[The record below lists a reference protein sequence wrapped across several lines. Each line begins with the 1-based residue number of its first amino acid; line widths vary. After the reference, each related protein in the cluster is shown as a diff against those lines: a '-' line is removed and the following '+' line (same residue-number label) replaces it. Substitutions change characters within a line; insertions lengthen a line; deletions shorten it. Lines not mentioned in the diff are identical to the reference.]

1 MFSAPSFQSNQPC
14 GSGSRAVP
22 DISLNADWY
31 HTPQNLY
38 FGGGLGGNG
47 GTSIVAPEL
56 AGFFAQENSYL
67 LSMGNVCSG
76 GSRRAAR
83 SATRT
88 TRSTRPA
95 LGFAPHDPYYDT
107 TSGCNSNDVGPG
119 YCAGTGWDAV
129 TGFGLRQHAAAG
141 LGVQLAP
148 AA

>member
-1 MFSAPSFQSNQPC
+1 MFAAPSFQSNQPC

-67 LSMGNVCSG
+67 LAMGNVCGSG
-76 GSRRAAR
+76 SPCGTIGNANYPIYGAAIGGTNR
-83 SATRT
+83 TIRT
-88 TRSTRPA
+88 TTPRPA
-95 LGFAPHDPYYDT
+95 ATAT
-107 TSGCNSNDVGPG
+107 T
-119 YCAGTGWDAV
+119 
-129 TGFGLRQHAAAG
+129 
-141 LGVQLAP
+141 
-148 AA
+148 